1 MSYRSIIPLL
11 LLPALCACATARL
24 DVIQVGP
31 WFPAR
36 DWRLVEVFEDRS
48 QTTRPWGGIAI
59 IHGERFNPEAGQR
72 EEARQKLQARKA
84 AAAMGADGVIMTVDS
99 SVAGPALGVYQE
111 PEVFV
116 SALAIKYVVTA
127 STPSAK

>member
-1 MSYRSIIPLL
+1 MSYKSFLPLL
-11 LLPALCACATARL
+11 LLPALCACAASRL
-24 DVIQVGP
+24 DIIQVGP

-36 DWRLVEVFEDRS
+36 DWRAVEVFEDRN

-72 EEARQKLQARKA
+72 EQERQKLQARKA

-99 SVAGPALGVYQE
+99 AIAGPALGVYQE

-116 SALAIKYVVTA
+116 SALAIKYVVPS